1 MTNSHYDQLLG
12 LTAEYQRA
20 LNGRDKWQA
29 KVDAAKEQID
39 QLMASAVEPT
49 PTTPAPVP
57 VQTPAPAPAPAE
69 FANPAPVA

>member
-1 MTNSHYDQLLG
+1 MTDSHYDKLLD

-39 QLMASAVEPT
+39 QLMANTAKPAPT
-49 PTTPAPVP
+49 PTPV
-57 VQTPAPAPAPAE
+57 PAPAPVQEPAPVE